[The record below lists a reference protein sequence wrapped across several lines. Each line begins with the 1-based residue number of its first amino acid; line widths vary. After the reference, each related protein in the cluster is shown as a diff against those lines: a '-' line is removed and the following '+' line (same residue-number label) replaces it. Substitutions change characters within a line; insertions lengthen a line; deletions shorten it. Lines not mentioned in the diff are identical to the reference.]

1 MSIHVLVIDDHSNF
15 RKGISRLIESEPDLA
30 VVGQGA
36 SVADGH
42 AMLGAT
48 RPDVLLVDASLPDGS
63 GLDLARAT
71 RQRYATM
78 GIVVLTL
85 RSDDDTMLGS
95 LDVGASALLLKSASS
110 DEILNAVRQA
120 AISPNAFS
128 ANGLAA
134 AMHRQQAAVSE
145 GIRRATL
152 TPLEHQVLQHLV
164 DGESV
169 AQVALQLFMSESTVK
184 AHVGKAYDKLGAGQ
198 GASHQR
204 EPLRETIQL
213 VTIPRR
219 ANQHATSQRAA
230 NLVAVR

>member
-1 MSIHVLVIDDHSNF
+1 MSIHVLVIDDHSIF

-63 GLDLARAT
+63 GLDLARVT
-71 RQRYATM
+71 RRRYATM

-85 RSDDDTMLGS
+85 RSDDDTMLGA
-95 LDVGASALLLKSASS
+95 LHVGASALLLKSASP

-134 AMHRQQAAVSE
+134 AMHRQQVPVS
-145 GIRRATL
+145 GGPRRANL
-152 TPLEHQVLQHLV
+152 TPVEHQVLQHLV
-164 DGESV
+164 HGESV
-169 AQVALQLFMSESTVK
+169 AQVALHLFMSESTVK
-184 AHVGKAYDKLGAGQ
+184 AHIGKAYDKLGASQ
-198 GASHQR
+198 GAFHQP
-204 EPLRETIQL
+204 EPLLGTIQL
-213 VTIPRR
+213 VTIHRR
-219 ANQHATSQRAA
+219 TNQHATSERSG